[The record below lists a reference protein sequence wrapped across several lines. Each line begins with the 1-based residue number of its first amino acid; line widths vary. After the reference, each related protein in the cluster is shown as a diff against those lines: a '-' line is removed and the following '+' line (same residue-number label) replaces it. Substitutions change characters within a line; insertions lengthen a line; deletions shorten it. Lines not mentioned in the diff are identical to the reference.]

1 MVEPASIALDA
12 LLIGSLSPID
22 DRGTL
27 SGIDKHPALGPVH
40 LGTTG
45 FAGDHQGD
53 LKRHGGPD
61 KAVHHYPRDH
71 YQIWVDEI
79 GSVARLRQPGA
90 FGENISALGLTESDV
105 AIGDRFRLGEALLE
119 VSQGRQP
126 CWKLNRRFDLPD
138 MARRVQQTG
147 RTGWYYR
154 VIETGMV
161 SPDDRMQ
168 RVERRHPEWTVARLW
183 HYLYVDTLNREALSA
198 IADLAILPPNWRE
211 YAAKRLQTRTV
222 EDWSRRLDG
231 EAPAS
236 TPDGAVDGR
245 DRSLPNG

>member
-1 MVEPASIALDA
+1 MVERAPIALDA

-27 SGIDKHPALGPVH
+27 SGIDKRPALGPVH

-71 YQIWVDEI
+71 YQTWVDEI
-79 GSVARLRQPGA
+79 GNVAQLQQRGA

-168 RVERRHPEWTVARLW
+168 RVERRHPEWTIARLW

-211 YAAKRLQTRTV
+211 YAVKRLQTRSV

-231 EAPAS
+231 EVSAS